1 MKDGAKDAVVDCF
14 ADRLRR
20 RKDTFAKARV
30 PSPRLRGEGPGRQV
44 RGNGAG
50 LRRPA
55 PPPVSPD
62 IETSYVSA
70 IERLRKEQTA
80 QKPVTTFLHLTDFH
94 VSDPALADG
103 DLLTD
108 TGARLGEMLDM
119 IAAMERKPA
128 FAVVSGDLTNHG
140 DVASY
145 RHLRA
150 RLAGIGLPLLY
161 ALGNHDT
168 RPGFYQ
174 GMLDRGDDLEA
185 PYCHEAVI
193 EGVHVVVLDSSVP
206 GRIGGA
212 LDEAS
217 FAFLERAL
225 ETHPGLAKIL
235 VLHHAPALDAT
246 SQLPWETL
254 GQGDSARLAA
264 AIRGRTVAGI
274 LCGHVHV
281 DRVAVWNG
289 VPVVVGTGLHNAF
302 DPLFSGGLRAVAGA
316 GFALCTLRPGGL
328 AVTFVPLPS
337 DRRELAILSEEKAR
351 AFR

>member
-1 MKDGAKDAVVDCF
+1 
-14 ADRLRR
+14 
-20 RKDTFAKARV
+20 
-30 PSPRLRGEGPGRQV
+30 
-44 RGNGAG
+44 
-50 LRRPA
+50 
-55 PPPVSPD
+55 
-62 IETSYVSA
+62 
-70 IERLRKEQTA
+70 
-80 QKPVTTFLHLTDFH
+80 VTTFLHLTDFH
-94 VSDPALADG
+94 VSDPALGDR
-103 DLLTD
+103 DLLAD
-108 TGARLGEMLDM
+108 TGARLDEMLAM

-145 RHLRA
+145 RHLRD
-150 RLAGIGLPLLY
+150 RLAGIGLPLVY

-174 GMLDRGDDLEA
+174 GMLERTHDLDE
-185 PYCHEAVI
+185 PYCHEQVI
-193 EGVHVVVLDSSVP
+193 GGVHVVVLDSSVP

-212 LDEAS
+212 LAESS
-217 FAFLERAL
+217 FAFLDRAL
-225 ETHPGLAKIL
+225 AGHPDVAKI
-235 VLHHAPALDAT
+235 VVVHHAPALDAE

-254 GQGDSARLAA
+254 GRADSARLAEA
-264 AIRGRTVAGI
+264 VRGRNVAGI

-302 DPLFSGGLRAVAGA
+302 DPLHGSGLRAVAGA
-316 GFALCTLRPGGL
+316 GFALCTLRPSGL

-337 DRRELAILSEEKAR
+337 DRRELAVLPEETVR

>member
-1 MKDGAKDAVVDCF
+1 MS
-14 ADRLRR
+14 L
-20 RKDTFAKARV
+20 
-30 PSPRLRGEGPGRQV
+30 L
-44 RGNGAG
+44 
-50 LRRPA
+50 A
-55 PPPVSPD
+55 PPTRRSPPFPAD

-70 IERLRKEQTA
+70 IARLPKELTG

-108 TGARLGEMLDM
+108 TGARLDEMLDM
-119 IAAMERKPA
+119 IAAMEKKPA

-150 RLAGIGLPLLY
+150 RLAGIGLPLVY

-174 GMLDRGDDLEA
+174 GMLDRTHDLDE
-185 PYCHEAVI
+185 PYCHDQFFG
-193 EGVHVVVLDSSVP
+193 GVHVVVLDSSVP

-212 LDEAS
+212 LDDES

-225 ETHPGLAKIL
+225 DGHPGVAKIL
-235 VLHHAPALDAT
+235 VLHHAPALDET

-254 GQGDSARLAA
+254 GQADSARLAA
-264 AIRGRTVAGI
+264 AIRGRNVAGI
-274 LCGHVHV
+274 LAGHVHV

-289 VPVVVGTGLHNAF
+289 VPVVIGTGLHNAF
-302 DPLFSGGLRAVAGA
+302 DPLYSGGLRAVAGA
-316 GFALCTLRPGGL
+316 GFALCTRRPSGL

-337 DRRELAILSEEKAR
+337 DRRELAVLSEEKAR

>member
-1 MKDGAKDAVVDCF
+1 M
-14 ADRLRR
+14 
-20 RKDTFAKARV
+20 
-30 PSPRLRGEGPGRQV
+30 
-44 RGNGAG
+44 
-50 LRRPA
+50 
-55 PPPVSPD
+55 
-62 IETSYVSA
+62 
-70 IERLRKEQTA
+70 
-80 QKPVTTFLHLTDFH
+80 TTFLHLTDFH

-103 DLLTD
+103 DLMAD
-108 TGARLGEMLDM
+108 TGARLGEMLAM
-119 IAAMERKPA
+119 IAAMEKKPA

-145 RHLRA
+145 RYLRT

-168 RPGFYQ
+168 RPGFYR
-174 GMLDRGDDLEA
+174 GMLDRTHDLEA

-212 LDEAS
+212 LGDGN
-217 FAFLERAL
+217 FVFLEHAL
-225 ETHPGLAKIL
+225 TGHPGLAKII
-235 VLHHAPALDAT
+235 VVHHAPALDGA

-254 GQGDSARLAA
+254 GEDESARLAA
-264 AIRGRTVAGI
+264 AIRGRNVAGI
-274 LCGHVHV
+274 LAGHVHV

-289 VPVVVGTGLHNAF
+289 VPVVTGTGLHNGF
-302 DPLFSGGLRAVAGA
+302 DPLYSGGLRAVAGA
-316 GFALCTLRPGGL
+316 GFALCTLRPSGL

-337 DRRELAILSEEKAR
+337 DRRELAVLPEEKVR